1 MWGNKKKVSNSI
13 NSLIGQDTKIIGD
26 MDFSGGLLVDG
37 KIIGNVTANDDD
49 TAMITINKHGY
60 IQGEIQIPNVII
72 NGTVEGSIYTNN
84 HIELAKNARIH
95 GNVYYNIIEMANGA
109 EVNGKLV
116 HVTEN
121 DVPESLDSTVMPACL
136 ENPDKDPEN

>member
-1 MWGNKKKVSNSI
+1 MWGNKKKVSKSI
-13 NSLIGQDTKIIGD
+13 NSLIGQETKIIGD

-37 KIIGNVTANDDD
+37 KIIGNITANDDD
-49 TAMITINKHGY
+49 TAMITINEHGY
-60 IQGEIQIPNVII
+60 IQGEIQIPNVIV

-84 HIELAKNARIH
+84 HIELAKNAKIH
-95 GNVYYNIIEMANGA
+95 GNVYYNLIEMAIGA

-121 DVPESLDSTVMPACL
+121 DTPESLESNIEPARL
-136 ENPDKDPEN
+136 ENPEKVAEN

>member
-1 MWGNKKKVSNSI
+1 MWGNKKKVSKSI
-13 NSLIGQDTKIIGD
+13 NSLIGQETKIIGD

-37 KIIGNVTANDDD
+37 KIIGNITANDDD
-49 TAMITINKHGY
+49 TAMITINEHGY
-60 IQGEIQIPNVII
+60 IQGEIQIPNVIV

-95 GNVYYNIIEMANGA
+95 GNVYYNLIEMAIGA

-121 DVPESLDSTVMPACL
+121 DTLEGLESNIEPARL
-136 ENPDKDPEN
+136 ENPEKDAEN